1 MLLEVLKIAIL
12 STIMRAAM
20 LNSKLLLNTIL
31 DTVFT
36 FKTSIVH
43 LVRHLIIILKRGL
56 LADSPISNPQ
66 L

>member
-1 MLLEVLKIAIL
+1 
-12 STIMRAAM
+12 M